1 MAVCCSYRS
10 CCLFDD
16 ISLLLVLLYLSLR
29 MLRKLFILIVLL
41 SLQLVSFAQG
51 CSTCRAQI
59 ESSQEADLSVGQ
71 GLNMGII
78 FLMIVPY
85 VILYLLFRKKLKS
98 FFKDFRALQ

>member
-1 MAVCCSYRS
+1 M
-10 CCLFDD
+10 
-16 ISLLLVLLYLSLR
+16 
-29 MLRKLFILIVLL
+29 RKLILLIF
-41 SLQLVSFAQG
+41 LVSLKLTFIAQG

-59 ESSQEADLSVGQ
+59 ESSQKADLSVGQ

-85 VILYLLFRKKLKS
+85 IILYLLFRKKIKS